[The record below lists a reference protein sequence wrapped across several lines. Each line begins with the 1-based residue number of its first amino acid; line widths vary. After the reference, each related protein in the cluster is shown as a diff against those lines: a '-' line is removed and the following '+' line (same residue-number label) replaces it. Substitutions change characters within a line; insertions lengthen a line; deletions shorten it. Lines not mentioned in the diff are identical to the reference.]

1 MMTELEIDQSHLP
14 RVQKVCQCFA
24 VLEDGVLAHSL
35 QEQEIEQHY
44 SSNVQK
50 SQRVQT
56 DLRVAKRLQ
65 DEEERE
71 APLSQATRRLE
82 EQDFEYALMIQDEIQ
97 RCAEEA
103 RRRER
108 EDEEVAKR
116 IQEEEEMGAKHRKLE
131 SGCHGNST
139 AFPLCEEHCSNRHL
153 PPPSVLA
160 STRFIPCPR
169 PLWPPATRGQR
180 PVCGASSE
188 SITDPL
194 SPVCGTSRAPRL
206 GARPAAVLGPIRNG
220 PGNSRRSGRGS
231 GRGSGVLWWL
241 TTAAHRPGK
250 WLNSAPCG
258 QLGASGYTQ
267 GEGSCCS
274 CRRLRE
280 DRAGGG
286 GKERIVGLSRQGP
299 CADLRSAGEGS
310 GGARGGNVCPQDGV
324 CRWTYHANR
333 AAAERRV
340 HFLDE
345 GRRCHSH
352 HGDRKRGSLGCV
364 DSPNSGRCRAVR
376 RGYHG
381 DLTQRAGGVGVDG
394 VTVGS
399 EDPVWHSYRGNTS
412 SGQRGSTGSVQ
423 RRWRSGEGPGQE
435 QDEAWGGP
443 GESGRR
449 G

>member
-139 AFPLCEEHCSNRHL
+139 AFPLCEGAELWQRGVGLWQRGAGLELGSLQQVLLDQELAWSLQEEEENIHRKLRRGSRS
-153 PPPSVLA
+153 PPRPPSADPEDDFRAAQVA
-160 STRFIPCPR
+160 QDEEIARFMQRQEMKTKWRSCDLEGQGSQGERDDSGDVRQSRECPER
-169 PLWPPATRGQR
+169 KLQVQREEPPSANEERIDPKPANTAHQR
-180 PVCGASSE
+180 Q
-188 SITDPL
+188 
-194 SPVCGTSRAPRL
+194 
-206 GARPAAVLGPIRNG
+206 PIRNIAEELDPTFKARRKG
-220 PGNSRRSGRGS
+220 MSQARPTSSDLCLTPPTPHRGFHDYSDEPLFIPPTKRRSDRSGRGK
-231 GRGSGVLWWL
+231 
-241 TTAAHRPGK
+241 AK
-250 WLNSAPCG
+250 EKK
-258 QLGASGYTQ
+258 
-267 GEGSCCS
+267 EGC
-274 CRRLRE
+274 
-280 DRAGGG
+280 
-286 GKERIVGLSRQGP
+286 KQ
-299 CADLRSAGEGS
+299 
-310 GGARGGNVCPQDGV
+310 Q
-324 CRWTYHANR
+324 
-333 AAAERRV
+333 
-340 HFLDE
+340 
-345 GRRCHSH
+345 
-352 HGDRKRGSLGCV
+352 
-364 DSPNSGRCRAVR
+364 
-376 RGYHG
+376 
-381 DLTQRAGGVGVDG
+381 
-394 VTVGS
+394 
-399 EDPVWHSYRGNTS
+399 
-412 SGQRGSTGSVQ
+412 
-423 RRWRSGEGPGQE
+423 
-435 QDEAWGGP
+435 
-443 GESGRR
+443 
-449 G
+449 